1 MGLGRAGDQS
11 QAEVGSMSGDPRE
24 QQRLEAQQE
33 GGRAIDEKEFI
44 SPETKYMACPL
55 LPTDVYDQVPS

>member
-1 MGLGRAGDQS
+1 
-11 QAEVGSMSGDPRE
+11 MSGDPRE